1 MKFVYVG
8 GRLCLDFAGTL
19 KHRIAAHEE
28 LLTDPRLLSD
38 WAVQAGLLDAGI
50 DVTDDDLA
58 AAIELRE
65 AIYRTVIA
73 RLEHRR
79 PQLADVDLLNE
90 HASRPQLTPRLH
102 RTGSTSREGTASQLL
117 ASLAADLLD
126 LLAGAD
132 IENVKRC
139 AHAGCTR
146 LYLDS
151 SRAKNRHWCGMGTC
165 GNKAKVQAFRARQ
178 RAAAGAHSL
187 PRPRPAVNRDKHTGR
202 GEVPALSAARLTA
215 PRPSRHGLS

>member
-38 WAVQAGLLDAGI
+38 WAVQAGLLDDAI
-50 DVTDDDLA
+50 DITDDDLA

-73 RLEHRR
+73 RLELRR
-79 PQLADVDLLNE
+79 PQPADVDLLNQW
-90 HASRPQLTPRLH
+90 SSQPQLTPRLL
-102 RTGSTSREGTASQLL
+102 RTGATRREGTASQLL

-126 LLAGAD
+126 LIAGPD

-139 AHAGCTR
+139 AHPRCSR
-146 LYLDS
+146 LYVDS
-151 SRAKNRHWCGMGTC
+151 SRAKNRHWCGMSTC
-165 GNKAKVQAFRARQ
+165 GNKVKVEAFRARQ
-178 RAAAGAHSL
+178 RAA
-187 PRPRPAVNRDKHTGR
+187 
-202 GEVPALSAARLTA
+202 
-215 PRPSRHGLS
+215 SR

>member
-1 MKFVYVG
+1 MKFVYVS
-8 GRLCLDFAGTL
+8 GRRCLDFAGTMR
-19 KHRIAAHEE
+19 HRTSTREE

-73 RLEHRR
+73 RLELRR
-79 PQLADVDLLNE
+79 PQAADVDLLNQW
-90 HASRPQLTPRLH
+90 SSQPQLTPRLL
-102 RTGSTSREGTASQLL
+102 RTGATRREGTASQLL

-126 LLAGAD
+126 LLAGTD

-139 AHAGCTR
+139 AHPDCIR
-146 LYLDS
+146 LYLDA

-178 RAAAGAHSL
+178 RASSGS
-187 PRPRPAVNRDKHTGR
+187 
-202 GEVPALSAARLTA
+202 
-215 PRPSRHGLS
+215 